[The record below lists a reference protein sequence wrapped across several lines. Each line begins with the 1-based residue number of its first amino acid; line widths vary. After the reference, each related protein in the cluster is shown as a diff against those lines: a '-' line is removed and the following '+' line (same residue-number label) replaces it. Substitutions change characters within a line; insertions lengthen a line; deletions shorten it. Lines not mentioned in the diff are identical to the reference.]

1 MIPLIGST
9 HHICVYVPWQ
19 DVYFQH
25 HMSCFYVFREIIKEV
40 IVRFVDICEIDDLSL
55 YKLSF
60 YNNTST
66 YRPSATI
73 CVHITVD
80 INDICIIWIYS
91 IDATGTPNWNIAAIS
106 RIYCSELL

>member
-1 MIPLIGST
+1 LSA
-9 HHICVYVPWQ
+9 
-19 DVYFQH
+19 
-25 HMSCFYVFREIIKEV
+25 IIKEV

-80 INDICIIWIYS
+80 INDI
-91 IDATGTPNWNIAAIS
+91 
-106 RIYCSELL
+106 

>member
-1 MIPLIGST
+1 MPFFGTFSRFQLKISVAQIETNLRFTASDYPFDITL
-9 HHICVYVPWQ
+9 
-19 DVYFQH
+19 YFQH
-25 HMSCFYVFREIIKEV
+25 HMSCFYVFIEIIKEV

-80 INDICIIWIYS
+80 INDI
-91 IDATGTPNWNIAAIS
+91 
-106 RIYCSELL
+106 